1 MDLSH
6 KKLLDIIK
14 TMIEWNLLDPSRIAD
29 TDYVAERVILYL
41 KARAE
46 VIKWLK

>member
-1 MDLSH
+1 ML
-6 KKLLDIIK
+6 
-14 TMIEWNLLDPSRIAD
+14 EWNLLDPTRVSD